1 MVLVTGRP
9 TLPASVEQRTLAALE
24 FRVMELHEML
34 RLRDAVILHAQER
47 LAAHG
52 ETLAPA
58 MGGVTL
64 NRLRLLEDVRD
75 LAEILA
81 REPNS
86 AEKRRDLLDAC
97 DKARRA

>member
-1 MVLVTGRP
+1 MVLT
-9 TLPASVEQRTLAALE
+9 AAQEARTLAAVE
-24 FRVMELHEML
+24 FRIMELHELL
-34 RLRDAVILHAQER
+34 RTRDAVILHAQER

-64 NRLRLLEDVRD
+64 TRLRLLEDVRD
-75 LAEILA
+75 LAEEYA
-81 REPNS
+81 RVPHDDN
-86 AEKRRDLLDAC
+86 RRRELMAAC

>member
-1 MVLVTGRP
+1 MVLVTGTP
-9 TLPASVEQRTLAALE
+9 TLPAHVEARTVAAMEL
-24 FRVMELHEML
+24 RVMELHEML

-47 LAAHG
+47 LAAHA

-75 LAEILA
+75 LAEEYA
-81 REPNS
+81 RQPES
-86 AEKRRDLLDAC
+86 DERRRELMRAC

>member
-1 MVLVTGRP
+1 MVLT
-9 TLPASVEQRTLAALE
+9 AAQEARTLAAVE
-24 FRVMELHEML
+24 FRIMELHELL
-34 RLRDAVILHAQER
+34 RTRDAVILHAQER

-64 NRLRLLEDVRD
+64 TRLRLLEDVRD
-75 LAEILA
+75 LAEEYA
-81 REPNS
+81 RAPHDDD
-86 AEKRRDLLDAC
+86 RRRELMAAC

>member
-1 MVLVTGRP
+1 VVLVTGTP
-9 TLPASVEQRTLAALE
+9 TLPVGVEARTVAAMEL
-24 FRVMELHEML
+24 RVMELHEML

-47 LAAHG
+47 LAAHA

-75 LAEILA
+75 LAEEFA
-81 REPNS
+81 RAPES
-86 AEKRRDLLDAC
+86 DERRRELMRAC

>member
-1 MVLVTGRP
+1 MVLVTGTP
-9 TLPASVEQRTLAALE
+9 TLPAGVEGRTLAAME
-24 FRVMELHEML
+24 FRLMELHEML
-34 RLRDAVILHAQER
+34 RLREAVILHAQER

-75 LAEILA
+75 LAEEFA
-81 REPNS
+81 RVPESN
-86 AEKRRDLLDAC
+86 ERRVELMRAC